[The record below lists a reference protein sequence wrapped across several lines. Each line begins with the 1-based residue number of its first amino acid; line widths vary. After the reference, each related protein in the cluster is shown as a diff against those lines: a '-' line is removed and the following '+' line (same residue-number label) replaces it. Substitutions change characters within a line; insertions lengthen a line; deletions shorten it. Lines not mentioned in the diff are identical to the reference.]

1 LWLHG
6 EAKNCS
12 VLHKTEI
19 LLIKKYEYR
28 SGYTVSDIFL
38 FTVEE
43 AERIKHALFIL
54 SKIKGTHYNY
64 F

>member
-1 LWLHG
+1 MNT
-6 EAKNCS
+6 EADTPF
-12 VLHKTEI
+12 LI
-19 LLIKKYEYR
+19 FFFLLLR
-28 SGYTVSDIFL
+28 
-38 FTVEE
+38 E